1 MNDFTLPPHPLPEV
15 EEILMFDIDAI
26 NALREKVEALP
37 GYMRFSNEQIDIMY
51 CIAYSIFMQGKLES
65 ACSIFQTL
73 LIYRP
78 LDSRILTA
86 FGLCCKQLGM
96 FEQAIPALT
105 CAYLLDSEDV
115 KLAVHIAE
123 CLAALGKYEASSQI
137 LDPLLQLSE
146 IDASLDNIQKRA
158 GALKHM
164 LSERGT

>member
-1 MNDFTLPPHPLPEV
+1 MNDFILPPQPLPEV
-15 EEILMFDIDAI
+15 EEVLMFDVDAI
-26 NALREKVEALP
+26 RALKEKVEALP
-37 GYMRFSNEQIDIMY
+37 GHMRFSDEQIDMIY
-51 CIAYSIFMQGKLES
+51 CVAHSIFMQGKLES

-78 LDSRILTA
+78 LDIRILTA

-123 CLAALGKYEASSQI
+123 CLAALGKYEQSSQI

-146 IDASLDNIQKRA
+146 VDASLENIQKRA
-158 GALKHM
+158 SALKHM
-164 LSERGT
+164 LSERRA